1 MKCAVHSLSELLPS
15 TSPGKVCPIVGG
27 NLHVGKLGAFVKHD
41 AKERLVFARGS
52 FLCNPLRFLYGSP
65 TPRRTEFPHFVRQ
78 AESSAACCTPL
89 SPITIPPRKDFLRG
103 FIRAPRLIQSPTKW
117 IMANCY
123 VRRPPP
129 NQSRLG
135 LRTGFCAQVG
145 ISGGVRGKNYLQGI
159 FQILEKKPS
168 SVFLRPKVPFPLPQ
182 RPKKGILA

>member
-1 MKCAVHSLSELLPS
+1 MMQKKSMDLA
-15 TSPGKVCPIVGG
+15 
-27 NLHVGKLGAFVKHD
+27 
-41 AKERLVFARGS
+41 LVFARGS
-52 FLCNPLRFLYGSP
+52 FLCNPLRFLYGRALLP
-65 TPRRTEFPHFVRQ
+65 TPRKTQFPHFVRQ
-78 AESSAACCTPL
+78 AESSAVL
-89 SPITIPPRKDFLRG
+89 YSSSPITIPPRKDFLRG
-103 FIRAPRLIQSPTKW
+103 FIRAQLIQSPAKW

-135 LRTGFCAQVG
+135 LRTGFCALVE

-168 SVFLRPKVPFPLPQ
+168 NVFLRPKVPFPLPQ